1 MNFHRTASRF
11 RLLLAAATTLVISSC
26 VSTDMSSRHMVPI
39 PAALVAEMSAKGMSP
54 ADPIFVRIFKK
65 ESELEVWKRD
75 RTGQFALL
83 KTYPMCRWSG
93 QLGPKQREGDRQAP
107 EGFYTVTPDLMN
119 PRSQFHLSFN
129 LGYPNALERSQ
140 GFTGSALMVHGA
152 CTSAGCFAMT
162 DDGVSEIYAM
172 AREAFTGGQKSFQV
186 QSLPFRM
193 TPENMAIHRS
203 NRHFGFW
210 KNLKE
215 GSDHFEATKQPP
227 KLASCGRRYV
237 FNPADGTGSFVAG
250 EACPPYKPDPAVA
263 ELVARKRSADDQRFA
278 EVLKAGLPPMSFAH
292 VDGGMHKN
300 FRTMLASMG
309 ADRLQAMTSGRVEIS
324 RPEAAL
330 ADPFDP
336 DRMSKAPQTSIK
348 SPGAD
353 EIKK

>member
-1 MNFHRTASRF
+1 MMFHSVLTLIRRSAIATAF
-11 RLLLAAATTLVISSC
+11 AAGLTGCVTTGG
-26 VSTDMSSRHMVPI
+26 DQRHLQPI
-39 PAALVAEMSAKGMSP
+39 PAQLVAQMSDKGMTA

-75 RTGQFALL
+75 RLGQYVLL

-107 EGFYTVTPDLMN
+107 EGFYTVTPELMN

-152 CTSAGCFAMT
+152 CTSSGCFALT
-162 DDGVSEIYAM
+162 DDGVSEIYAV
-172 AREAFTGGQKSFQV
+172 AREAFSGGQRSFQV

-193 TPENMAIHRS
+193 TPENMALHRN
-203 NRHFGFW
+203 NRHFAFW

-215 GSDHFEATKQPP
+215 GSDHFEATRQPP
-227 KLASCGRRYV
+227 RLASCGRRYV

-250 EACPPYKPDPAVA
+250 EACPSYQVDPAVA
-263 ELVARKRSADDQRFA
+263 DMVARKRSVDDQRFA
-278 EVLKAGLPPMSFAH
+278 EIVKGGMPAISFAH
-292 VDGGMHKN
+292 VDGGMHTS
-300 FRTMLASMG
+300 FRSMLSSMG
-309 ADRLQAMTSGRVEIS
+309 AERLQAMTSGRVEIS

-336 DRMSKAPQTSIK
+336 AKLPKPDTTGAIK
-348 SPGAD
+348 QP
-353 EIKK
+353 